1 MELTPQSVRTT
12 GFKTVRKGYDPGEV
26 DGFKERVASA
36 IESAQNQATAMEAR
50 ARAAVA
56 KLQELTQS
64 GAAAAKEGSATPAA
78 GSATPAPAAAPVE
91 AKPAEL
97 ASDDAETISRTLLLA
112 QRTADT
118 TVAEATREA
127 EGIVAA
133 ARAEATKIVDDA
145 KVEGRKANED
155 ERIKAEGEVQ
165 ALVARRDFLV
175 SDVDHLEQHIVTQ
188 RERLRDTASA
198 LQDMVDRVPAG
209 LGDVRRPLLS
219 ASDTP
224 SGSTAAPDETPSEP
238 QDSVRQVLDA
248 DQVN

>member
-1 MELTPQSVRTT
+1 MELTPQSVRAT
-12 GFKTVRKGYDPGEV
+12 GFKTVRKGYDPAEV
-26 DGFKERVASA
+26 DGFKDRVASA

-64 GAAAAKEGSATPAA
+64 GAAKEESATPAA
-78 GSATPAPAAAPVE
+78 GAAAPAQEQAPQEQAPE
-91 AKPAEL
+91 AAKRAEL
-97 ASDDAETISRTLLLA
+97 GSDDAETISRTLLLA

-118 TVAEATREA
+118 TVAEAKAEA
-127 EGIVAA
+127 AAILVA

-145 KVEGRKANED
+145 KVEGRKANET
-155 ERIKAEGEVQ
+155 ERIRAENEVQ

-175 SDVDHLEQHIVTQ
+175 GDVDSLEQHIVTQ

-198 LQDMVDRVPAG
+198 LQEMIDRVPAG

-224 SGSTAAPDETPSEP
+224 ASGTPVPE
-238 QDSVRQVLDA
+238 DSVRQVLDA
-248 DQVN
+248 ES